1 VVDLSSTGFDLQRYF
16 SDHLLVAGFTAINMN
31 PSNTLTSL
39 GIILFAHGSRDP
51 LWKRPIE
58 DVATRIRERNPQ
70 TPVACAYLELT
81 QPDLAHAAA
90 SMIEEG
96 IAHIRITPL
105 FLGVGRHAREDLP
118 VLVSDLI
125 TRHPTVHFELQAA
138 VGENPQLI
146 DLMAQIALNDL

>member
-1 VVDLSSTGFDLQRYF
+1 MNALQT
-16 SDHLLVAGFTAINMN
+16 S
-31 PSNTLTSL
+31 PSL

-58 DVATRIRERNPQ
+58 EVAARIRERHPQ

-81 QPDLAHAAA
+81 EPDLPHAAA
-90 SMIEEG
+90 NMIEAG
-96 IAHIRITPL
+96 MTHIRITPL

-118 VLVSDLI
+118 VLVSDLKI
-125 TRHPTVHFELQAA
+125 RHPAVHFELQAA

-146 DLMAQIALNDL
+146 DLMAQIALNKL